1 MIHAASWDTG
11 HLGSLCSLGV
21 GVATLHDWKSMF
33 VNLRGNSYA
42 PQLELGSKQTPFW
55 IVFFASRCIF
65 SPSPIFSLSGCPLWL
80 PLMFC
85 RRDNLPPRPPY
96 ILWSEPLFLS
106 LPAALDHEPL
116 GAASQLCSRGSV
128 ATASTYSFP
137 LDA

>member
-65 SPSPIFSLSGCPLWL
+65 SSSPIFSLSGCPLWL

-85 RRDNLPPRPPY
+85 RRDNLPPLHFMVRTPFPVPSCSFRPRAS
-96 ILWSEPLFLS
+96 WRR
-106 LPAALDHEPL
+106 LPAVLQGLRSH
-116 GAASQLCSRGSV
+116 GFYIFF
-128 ATASTYSFP
+128 ST
-137 LDA
+137 